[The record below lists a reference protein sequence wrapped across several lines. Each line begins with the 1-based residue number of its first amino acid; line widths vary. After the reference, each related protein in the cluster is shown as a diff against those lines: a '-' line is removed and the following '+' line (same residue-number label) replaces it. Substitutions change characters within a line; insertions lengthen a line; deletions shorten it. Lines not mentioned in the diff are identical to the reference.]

1 MDPSEEWYFKTFF
14 DLGEFGVGLCTV
26 PLQPSADCPSN
37 AVFMDGYYA
46 GQDGKP
52 VKISNAFCIFE
63 QEVGRIMWRHSEFFV
78 PGENVS
84 SFYRLDFIWPYII
97 IISMLNIYLN
107 KVSLNFF

>member
-1 MDPSEEWYFKTFF
+1 MDPTEEWYYKTFF
-14 DLGEFGVGLCTV
+14 DLGEFGFGLCTV

-52 VKISNAFCIFE
+52 VKVSNAFCIFE
-63 QEVGRIMWRHSEFFV
+63 QEAGRIMWRHTELAI

-84 SFYRLDFIWPYII
+84 SFLTCMYVRT
-97 IISMLNIYLN
+97 MLTH
-107 KVSLNFF
+107 S